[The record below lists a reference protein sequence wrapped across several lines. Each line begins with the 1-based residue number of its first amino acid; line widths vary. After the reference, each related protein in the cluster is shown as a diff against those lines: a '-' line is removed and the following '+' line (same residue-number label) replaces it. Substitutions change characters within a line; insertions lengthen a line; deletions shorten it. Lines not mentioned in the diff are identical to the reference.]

1 VVRGDDA
8 VALTSLEGRNVLRIV
23 DDHLCVRLH
32 MPLHARRPSL
42 RFPPGATIAPTGD
55 MRTPSTRHTD
65 VVLVGAG
72 IMSATLAVMLKEL
85 DPTLTI
91 DVYEVLGDAAQES
104 SNAWNNAG
112 TGHAALC
119 ELNYTPQ
126 APDGSIDISK
136 ALHVNTEFDLSRQ
149 LWAYLVK
156 KGAIRDPQSFIH
168 PVPHF
173 SFVRGAEN
181 RAFLRKRFEALSAH
195 PLYDGMEYSEDRKQ
209 IEEWVPLVMEGRD
222 ANDAVAATRMAT
234 GTDVDY
240 GSLTKQLIGTLTGK
254 DGFSIHFHSRVQDV
268 RRDGDRW
275 SVRVRDEQSGEHYD
289 VHARFV
295 FIGAG
300 GGSLH
305 LLQKTGIP
313 EAAGYGGF
321 PVSGLWLRCDRSDIC
336 ARHHAKVY
344 GKAAVGSPPMS
355 VPHLDTRH
363 VEGKVSLLFGPYA
376 GFSTKFLKHG
386 SYLDLFGAI
395 DPENLLPMLAVGR
408 DNLAL
413 EEYLIGQVLESSEAR
428 FAALREFYPNAAE
441 PDWRLEV
448 AGQRVQI
455 IKKDPT
461 HGGILQ
467 FGTELVMSGDHSI
480 MAMLGASPGAST
492 AVWIMLQVIERSFAR
507 ELKTGGWSAK
517 VKEMIPSYGES
528 LIANPALSRRVRAE
542 TAAILNINNI
552 TAKETEDDPSLS
564 AVHRA

>member
-1 VVRGDDA
+1 MPTNSTHHPD
-8 VALTSLEGRNVLRIV
+8 VL
-23 DDHLCVRLH
+23 
-32 MPLHARRPSL
+32 
-42 RFPPGATIAPTGD
+42 
-55 MRTPSTRHTD
+55 
-65 VVLVGAG
+65 LVGAG

-85 DPTLTI
+85 NPTLTI

-126 APDGSIDISK
+126 TRDGRIDISK
-136 ALHVNTEFDLSRQ
+136 ALQVNTEFDLSRQ
-149 LWAYLVK
+149 FWAYLVN
-156 KGAIRDPQSFIH
+156 KGAIRDPQAFIH

-195 PLYDGMEYSEDRKQ
+195 PLYYGMEYSEDRKQ
-209 IEEWVPLVMEGRD
+209 IEEWIPLVMEGRD
-222 ANDAVAATRMAT
+222 PHDQVTATRMAT

-240 GSLTKQLIGTLTGK
+240 GALTMQLFGTLTGK
-254 DGFSIHFHSRVQDV
+254 DGFSLHFHSRVQDV

-275 SVRVRDEQSGEHYD
+275 SVRVRDEQTGEHQD
-289 VHARFV
+289 VRARFV

-305 LLQKTGIP
+305 LLQKSGIP

-321 PVSGLWLRCDRSDIC
+321 PVSGLWLRCDRSDIS
-336 ARHHAKVY
+336 ARHNAKVY
-344 GKAAVGSPPMS
+344 GKASVGSPPMS

-395 DPENLLPMLAVGR
+395 DPENLLPMLAVGLN
-408 DNLAL
+408 NLAL
-413 EEYLIGQVLESSEAR
+413 EEYLVGQVLESSEAR
-428 FAALREFYPNAAE
+428 FKALREFYPNAEE
-441 PDWRLEV
+441 PDWRLEE

-455 IKKDPT
+455 IKKDPA

-467 FGTELVMSGDHSI
+467 FGTELVMSEDRSI
-480 MAMLGASPGAST
+480 VAMLGASPGAST
-492 AVWIMLQVIERSFAR
+492 AVWIMLQVIERSFAK
-507 ELKTGGWSAK
+507 ELKTARWSAK
-517 VKEMIPSYGES
+517 VKEMIPSYGQS
-528 LIANPALSRRVRAE
+528 LIEDPALSRRVRAE
-542 TAAILNINNI
+542 TAAILNINNV
-552 TAKETEDDPSLS
+552 TTRETDDDPSLPL
-564 AVHRA
+564 VHRA